1 MDHRAPQGDATDTVQ
16 RFVGILAIRAVIC
29 TTPAD
34 YCIEGPNSFEKLLTK
49 RERDCLQEAQA
60 EYSKRFKADPSSDRN
75 LVVYLGDNFS
85 NRKTWSGSSR
95 RLPTFRTGGG
105 ITWWCSERR
114 PMTHREKLAS
124 LAFLVSP
131 EVALSMGVP
140 EIPVKDWKRAASVSG
155 NSMNFASV
163 AIAQMIA
170 LASFRKAAERQYS
183 QRGRPLAKTCWGIQE
198 VTRFMQS
205 HVKGKSADDDLGA
218 HGCMFA
224 DGSPQNPSPMPQFIL
239 IKEKWGPEQVE
250 KYERVKVEQSQARL
264 HIALVFLLD
273 LTMFEERT
281 LRLNL
286 VERGFPARSQESP
299 KPLKVPVFQDPT
311 ISMEDLEGVEFP
323 QNGYTCEQ
331 EQDKF
336 LIQHADLPGLTVQ
349 PFGFNWMCTV
359 QNKALIITFSHPI
372 SAAKDLFVYRFSG
385 LLKSCLYLEES
396 KVVYT

>member
-1 MDHRAPQGDATDTVQ
+1 
-16 RFVGILAIRAVIC
+16 
-29 TTPAD
+29 
-34 YCIEGPNSFEKLLTK
+34 
-49 RERDCLQEAQA
+49 
-60 EYSKRFKADPSSDRN
+60 
-75 LVVYLGDNFS
+75 
-85 NRKTWSGSSR
+85 
-95 RLPTFRTGGG
+95 
-105 ITWWCSERR
+105 
-114 PMTHREKLAS
+114 
-124 LAFLVSP
+124 
-131 EVALSMGVP
+131 
-140 EIPVKDWKRAASVSG
+140 
-155 NSMNFASV
+155 
-163 AIAQMIA
+163 
-170 LASFRKAAERQYS
+170 
-183 QRGRPLAKTCWGIQE
+183 
-198 VTRFMQS
+198 MQS

-396 KVVYT
+396 KVVYTWRTGLGHLPLQGWWHRMEWVWSWQPRVHQGHLSGGGNKETEDFGILVQICIALHISPPPVNIT